1 MALLL
6 LKPMRRARLRAL
18 LAQQANAQQSIES

>member
-6 LKPMRRARLRAL
+6 LKPMRRARWRAL
-18 LAQQANAQQSIES
+18 VARQAKEHQLVEA